1 MKQTSSLT
9 LAALAA
15 FLFTASIASAQD
27 KPVVN
32 VSVAGTSVTLGW
44 TSVAG
49 ASGYR
54 ADLGTYSGGS
64 NVFAGNVGP
73 ILGGTVSLGNN
84 ATYFIRITPLGAGA
98 VSDEVSFIVGTP
110 RPGAPQ
116 NFSAA
121 IDSGNLVFTWAAPAS
136 GGTPANYV
144 LQAGTQ
150 FNLSN
155 LAPGIG
161 VGNTLTFTV
170 PNVGGLL
177 PQGSYFARLLA
188 VNGGG
193 VSDPSD
199 EAVFTLGNIPGVPTP
214 AAAVVNGDS
223 VTLSWTPPTGGLPPT
238 AYGIEAAYG
247 HYVLLPSRGT
257 VDANTTSFTAT
268 GLVPGSYYWRV
279 RAYVGNPPTP
289 GGVFGTAS
297 FFVGNRP
304 PVWTGARTPDPRIG
318 RALPR
323 PTYGQAVVTAIAGV
337 YSGDLRNSCREFG
350 GNNQWLFKLVRELRR
365 IDTRWGLNWKR
376 GNVGDMSQDVVAYNW
391 GTNPDESTVD
401 AYIWDTIGGHC
412 GPSPGWNWGDI
423 TGVTLNSGTTMRW
436 TLQPYINAGF
446 QP

>member
-9 LAALAA
+9 FAALAA

-84 ATYFIRITPLGAGA
+84 ATYFFRITPIGAGT
-98 VSDEVSFIVGTP
+98 VSDEVSFNVGTP
-110 RPGAPQ
+110 RPGMPQ
-116 NFSAA
+116 NFTAA
-121 IDSGNLVFTWAAPAS
+121 LNGSTLVFAWAAPAS
-136 GGTPANYV
+136 GGAPTNYV

-161 VGNTLTFTV
+161 VGNTLTFSV
-170 PNVGGLL
+170 PNIGGVL
-177 PQGSYFARLLA
+177 PQGSYFARLVA

-199 EAVFTLGNIPGVPTP
+199 EVVFTIGNIPGVPTP
-214 AAAVVNGDS
+214 AAAVVNGNS
-223 VTLSWTPPTGGLPPT
+223 VTLSWTPPAGGAGVT

-247 HYVLLPSRGT
+247 HYALLPPRGT
-257 VDANTTSFTAT
+257 VDANTTSFTAA
-268 GLVPGSYYWRV
+268 GLVPGPYYWRV
-279 RAYVGNPPTP
+279 RAYNGNTP

-297 FFVGNRP
+297 FYVGNRP
-304 PVWTGARTPDPRIG
+304 AMWNGPRTADPRIG
-318 RALPR
+318 RQLPR
-323 PTYGQAVVTAIAGV
+323 PTYGQAVAQSMASV
-337 YSGDLRNSCREFG
+337 YRGDLNNSCRELG
-350 GNNQWLFKLVRELRR
+350 GNNQWMFKVARELRR

-376 GNVGDMSQDVVAYNW
+376 GGVGDLSQDIVAYNW
-391 GTNPDESTVD
+391 GSNPDEGTVD
-401 AYIWDTIGGHC
+401 AYIYDIIGGHC
-412 GPSPGWNWGDI
+412 GNSPDWFWNDV